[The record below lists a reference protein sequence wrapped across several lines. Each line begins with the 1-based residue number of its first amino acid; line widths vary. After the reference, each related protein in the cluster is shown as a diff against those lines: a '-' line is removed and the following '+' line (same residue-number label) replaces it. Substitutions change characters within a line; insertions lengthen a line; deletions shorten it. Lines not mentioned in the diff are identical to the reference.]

1 MLCALK
7 EKENRNSKEKESLA
21 PDVVSLNLDDVL
33 WHYQIIPAAGDA
45 PGLSATGRQGLTY
58 ETTWRCQKNPFIGA
72 LGIQEPVIP
81 GEPLFKG

>member
-1 MLCALK
+1 MFLGDSFLYLRISWPVNK
-7 EKENRNSKEKESLA
+7 KPFLSPFELPNERISGTRLHVQRLA
-21 PDVVSLNLDDVL
+21 V
-33 WHYQIIPAAGDA
+33 
-45 PGLSATGRQGLTY
+45 